1 MNFVDFESNLV
12 YAAFFVFDNLAM
24 NHSFEKMREVCN
36 RKNVAF
42 TKDEP

>member
-1 MNFVDFESNLV
+1 MNFVDFEAKLV
-12 YAAFFVFDNLAM
+12 YAVYFVFDKLAM
-24 NHSFEKMREVCN
+24 NHRFEKMREVCN